1 MNQFIFIKYEHSKD
15 WEVIRVQ
22 VSFYKICLLL
32 EKELKDM
39 YTTTAG
45 HERSAGNTHGA
56 IFNEGETS
64 FLLSLRVQ

>member
-1 MNQFIFIKYEHSKD
+1 M
-15 WEVIRVQ
+15 
-22 VSFYKICLLL
+22 CLLL

-39 YTTTAG
+39 YTTPAG
-45 HERSAGNTHGA
+45 HEGTAGSTHGA